1 MCALLKLTTLY
12 FVILLVFTGLR
23 FTNALTLSASFRDCN
38 EHGSQ
43 RVIAQEPLI
52 NPKAARKS
60 MQLQEILRSL
70 PADLLHEMKPNR
82 VIYYIIY
89 YIIFKLSELASNLL

>member
-1 MCALLKLTTLY
+1 MCALLKLTTIY
-12 FVILLVFTGLR
+12 FVILLASTGLC
-23 FTNALTLSASFRDCN
+23 FTNALTLSASFQDSN

-43 RVIAQEPLI
+43 RVIAQETLI

-60 MQLQEILRSL
+60 MQQQEILRSL
-70 PADLLHEMKPNR
+70 PADILHEMKLNT

-89 YIIFKLSELASNLL
+89 YISFKYYN